1 MGVPAGELAERMT
14 ETEFREHFRD
24 LSKEPDVSGKLDIV
38 IALLGAILDA
48 NIVGASAQVKGG
60 YRPDKLEEKIPQWG
74 RRKRKK
80 GYMDPSIV
88 LATVRSM
95 TKPEPETLSG

>member
-24 LSKEPDVSGKLDIV
+24 LSKEPDESGKLDIV

-48 NIVGASAQVKGG
+48 SIVCASAQIKGG
-60 YRPDKLEEKIPQWG
+60 YRPDKLEEKIPKWG
-74 RRKRKK
+74 RKKRKK
-80 GYMDPSIV
+80 GYMDPAIV
-88 LATVRSM
+88 LATVRAM
-95 TKPEPETLSG
+95 KKPDLANLSG

>member
-1 MGVPAGELAERMT
+1 MGIPADELAERMT

-38 IALLGAILDA
+38 IAMLGAILDA
-48 NIVGASAQVKGG
+48 GIAAASAQIKGG
-60 YRPDKLEEKIPQWG
+60 YRPGKLEEKIPAWG

-95 TKPEPETLSG
+95 TKPGLETLSG